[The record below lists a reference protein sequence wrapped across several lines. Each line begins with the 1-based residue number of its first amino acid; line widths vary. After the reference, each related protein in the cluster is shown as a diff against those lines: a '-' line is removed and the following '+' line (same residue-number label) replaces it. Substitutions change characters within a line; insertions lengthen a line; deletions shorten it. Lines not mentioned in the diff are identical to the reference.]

1 MVYLFEGVKCRTNF
15 PLEEK
20 YFSTVEKYFSTVEN
34 LFGSK
39 AKVFSIT
46 RGTGFVQWTQS
57 PIS

>member
-1 MVYLFEGVKCRTNF
+1 MVYLVEGVKCRTNF
-15 PLEEK
+15 PLE
-20 YFSTVEKYFSTVEN
+20 EKYFSTVEN